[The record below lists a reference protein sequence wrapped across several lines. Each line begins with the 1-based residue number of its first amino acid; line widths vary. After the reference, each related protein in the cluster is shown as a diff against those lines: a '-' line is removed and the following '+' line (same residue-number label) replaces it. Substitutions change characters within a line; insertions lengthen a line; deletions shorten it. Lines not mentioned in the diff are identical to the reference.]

1 MFSRLCITLR
11 VWRNA
16 WPNIGR
22 EDGEISASNSLIGS
36 SPNDSLCSDQID
48 YLKPRLPDGQY
59 VIASPEFDDGQVVN
73 AAAFTWAETPL
84 IGRIDRENS
93 VIGSVR
99 EGGEDG
105 GRRGLFAAYDFA
117 NRRRRR
123 ASRDNLVTVMTHSS
137 VFSSGFDKS
146 QLE

>member
-1 MFSRLCITLR
+1 M
-11 VWRNA
+11 
-16 WPNIGR
+16 GR
-22 EDGEISASNSLIGS
+22 GRTGEISASNSLIGS

-117 NRRRRR
+117 NRRLVVGRP
-123 ASRDNLVTVMTHSS
+123 ASNLVTVMTHSR
-137 VFSSGFDKS
+137 VFSSGFED
-146 QLE
+146 L

>member
-1 MFSRLCITLR
+1 M
-11 VWRNA
+11 
-16 WPNIGR
+16 
-22 EDGEISASNSLIGS
+22 
-36 SPNDSLCSDQID
+36 
-48 YLKPRLPDGQY
+48 
-59 VIASPEFDDGQVVN
+59 IASPEFDDGQVVN

-117 NRRRRR
+117 NRRLVVGRP
-123 ASRDNLVTVMTHSS
+123 ASNLVTVMTHSS
-137 VFSSGFDKS
+137 VFSSGFED
-146 QLE
+146 L